1 MSTYYHDQMKRL
13 VPVDEFKVSIK
24 MRSSSGET
32 HWMELNAESFLAL
45 RLFYLANRK
54 TLNAP
59 AKEMT

>member
-1 MSTYYHDQMKRL
+1 MKRL